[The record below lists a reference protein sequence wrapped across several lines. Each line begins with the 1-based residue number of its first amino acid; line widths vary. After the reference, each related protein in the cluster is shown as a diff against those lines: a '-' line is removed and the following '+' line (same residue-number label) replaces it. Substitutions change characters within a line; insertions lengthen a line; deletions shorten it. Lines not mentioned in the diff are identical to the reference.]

1 MTEYFASHP
10 QIGIIFTV
18 CATVIFL
25 VILFIIAAKFKWL
38 SNLHITKQ
46 GIVLTGS
53 HDYEKAQDTQG
64 RELREIKKALDD
76 DRVDWNKRM
85 EGFDRQFNEIKTE
98 TAAIKT
104 DVQNV
109 YRILADH
116 EEFQEKLSQGTL
128 ENMLFSD
135 SPLVSD
141 FNKLKSFVRLIAMGK
156 NGKIKSR
163 GIHIILEKKELWEAV
178 VETINDLKLNIVNQ
192 KYFDSVMEEINN
204 RIFRY

>member
-18 CATVIFL
+18 CVTVIFL

-46 GIVLTGS
+46 GIVLTGG
-53 HDYEKAQDTQG
+53 HDYEEAQLAQG
-64 RELREIKKALDD
+64 NELREIKKTLDD

-98 TAAIKT
+98 AADIKK

-109 YRILADH
+109 FRILADH
-116 EEFQEKLSQGTL
+116 EEFQEKVSEGTL
-128 ENMLFSD
+128 ENMLFND
-135 SPLVSD
+135 NVSI
-141 FNKLKSFVRLIAMGK
+141 FKRLKAYKRLIAMGK
-156 NGKIKSR
+156 NGKIRAK
-163 GIHIILEKKELWEAV
+163 GFDLVLNNKDVWEAV
-178 VETINDLKLNIVNQ
+178 EESGLKLNIVNQ
-192 KYFDSVMEEINN
+192 EYFKEVMHEIDTK
-204 RIFRY
+204 IFRY